1 MYRFFYIFNQF
12 NEIAKS
18 KTQQNKY
25 IKVKK
30 KKKKKLKNQLRKTVT
45 KKVLQETG
53 IL

>member
-1 MYRFFYIFNQF
+1 MYRVFYIFNQF

-30 KKKKKLKNQLRKTVT
+30 KKKKLKNQLRKTVT